1 MRRILN
7 FVIRDIKSGTRDW
20 LVIYLAAAPIM
31 FALVLKML
39 IPSVG
44 DSTLNV
50 AVYEDTPPAIVSY
63 LETYAKVIEVNDMEE
78 RILRMDDVFG
88 VVVNNDKVEIVT
100 QGNEM
105 EGTVDLLK
113 TIVGRYQ
120 NESVELPIEVEFSDI
135 GWVMSPM
142 KLEGANLLI
151 IFNTI
156 LGGMLI
162 LLNLV
167 EEKMSNTISAINV
180 TPTKRKEFIIGKGLL
195 GFILTL
201 YGGAAVITVLGFEG
215 INYAMLFVSVFAISF
230 IGAIIGFSIGVV
242 SDEPISAIASMK
254 TVFIPVLASIF
265 GAIYLPAKWIFILY
279 WSPFYWAYD
288 VIKDI
293 LLVQAT
299 WGQVFMNSG
308 IILIITALVFV
319 GLRKRIVNGL
329 S

>member
-7 FVIRDIKSGTRDW
+7 IVGRDIKSGTRDW

-50 AVYEDTPPAIVSY
+50 AVYEDTPPAVVSY
-63 LETYAKVIEVNDMEE
+63 LETYAKVIEVVDLDE

-88 VVVNNDKVEIVT
+88 VVVKDSGIEIVA

-113 TIVGRYQ
+113 TIVGRYENQ
-120 NESVELPIEVEFSDI
+120 EIDLPIEVEFTDI
-135 GWVMSPM
+135 GWIMSPM

-180 TPTKRKEFIIGKGLL
+180 TPTKRREFIIGKGLL
-195 GFILTL
+195 GFVLTL
-201 YGGAAVITVLGFEG
+201 YGGAAVITILGFEG
-215 INYAMLFVSVFAISF
+215 INYAMLFISVFSISF
-230 IGAIIGFSIGVV
+230 IGAIIGFSIGIV

-265 GAIYLPAKWIFILY
+265 GAIYLPTKWLFILY

-299 WGQVFMNSG
+299 WGQVFRNSG
-308 IILIITALVFV
+308 IILVITVLVFA
-319 GLRKRIVNGL
+319 GLRKKIQNGL

>member
-1 MRRILN
+1 MRRIFN
-7 FVIRDIKSGTRDW
+7 IVKRDIKSGTRDW
-20 LVIYLAAAPIM
+20 LIIYLAAAPILL
-31 FALVLKML
+31 ALVLRML

-44 DSTLNV
+44 DSTLNI
-50 AVYEDTPPAIVSY
+50 AIYEDTPSELVAY
-63 LETYAKVIEVNDMEE
+63 LESYAKVEKIKDLEE
-78 RILRMDDVFG
+78 RVLRMDDVFG
-88 VVVNNDKVEIVT
+88 VVVTDNGLEIIA
-100 QGNEM
+100 QGNET
-105 EGTVDLLK
+105 EGTVDLLGS
-113 TIVGRYQ
+113 IIGRYDEQ
-120 NESVELPIEVEFSDI
+120 VISLPVEVQFTDI

-180 TPTKRKEFIIGKGLL
+180 TPTKRSEFVIGKGLL
-195 GFILTL
+195 GFVVTL
-201 YGGAAVITVLGFEG
+201 YGGAAVIVILGFRG
-215 INYAMLFVSVFAISF
+215 IDYAMLFVSVFAISF
-230 IGAIIGFSIGVV
+230 IGAIIGFSIGIAN
-242 SDEPISAIASMK
+242 SEPISAIASMK

-265 GAIYLPAKWIFILY
+265 GAIYLPSKWLFILY

-288 VIKDI
+288 VIKDV

-299 WGQVFMNSG
+299 WGQVFKNSS
-308 IILIITALVFV
+308 IILFITTLVFLA
-319 GLRKRIVNGL
+319 LRKRIQNGL

>member
-7 FVIRDIKSGTRDW
+7 IVRRDIKSGTRDW
-20 LVIYLAAAPIM
+20 LVIYLAGAPILL
-31 FALVLKML
+31 ALILKML

-50 AVYEDTPPAIVSY
+50 AVYEDTPPAVVTY
-63 LETYAKVIEVNDMEE
+63 LETYAKVIKVDDLEE
-78 RILRMDDVFG
+78 RVLRMDDVFG
-88 VVVNNDKVEIVT
+88 VVIDDERIEIVT

-113 TIVGRYQ
+113 TIIGRYDQ
-120 NESVELPIEVEFSDI
+120 RTIDLPVEVEFTDI

-142 KLEGANLLI
+142 KIEGANLMI

-180 TPTKRKEFIIGKGLL
+180 TPTKRKEFIVGKGLL
-195 GFILTL
+195 GFVLTL
-201 YGGAAVITVLGFEG
+201 YGCAAVVIILGFEG
-215 INYAMLFVSVFAISF
+215 INYAMLLVSVFAISF
-230 IGAIIGFSIGVV
+230 IGAIIGFSIGVT
-242 SDEPISAIASMK
+242 SDEPIAAIASMK
-254 TVFIPVLASIF
+254 IVFVPVLASIF
-265 GAIYLPAKWIFILY
+265 GAIYLPTKWIFILY

-308 IILIITALVFV
+308 IILVITALVFV
-319 GLRKRIVNGL
+319 GLRRRIQNGL

>member
-7 FVIRDIKSGTRDW
+7 IVRRDIKSGTRDW
-20 LVIYLAAAPIM
+20 LVIYLAAAPILL
-31 FALVLKML
+31 ALLLKVL

-50 AVYEDTPPAIVSY
+50 AVYEDTPPAMISY
-63 LETYAKVIEVNDMEE
+63 LKTYAKVTEVDDLEE
-78 RILRMDDVFG
+78 RVLRMDDVFG
-88 VVVNNDKVEIVT
+88 LAVDDGKVEIVT

-105 EGTVDLLK
+105 EGTVELLK
-113 TIVGRYQ
+113 TIIGRYNQ
-120 NESVELPIEVEFSDI
+120 SAIDLPVQVEFTDI
-135 GWVMSPM
+135 GWVMSPI

-180 TPTKRKEFIIGKGLL
+180 TPTKRKEFIVGKGLL
-195 GFILTL
+195 GFLVTL
-201 YGGAAVITVLGFEG
+201 YGCAAVVIILGFEG
-215 INYAMLFVSVFAISF
+215 INYAMLIVSVFAISF
-230 IGAIIGFSIGVV
+230 IGAIIGFSIGVT
-242 SDEPISAIASMK
+242 SNEPISAIASMK

-265 GAIYLPAKWIFILY
+265 GAIYLPAKWMFILY
-279 WSPFYWAYD
+279 WSPFFWAYD

-299 WGQVFMNSG
+299 WGQVLMNSG
-308 IILIITALVFV
+308 IILVITALVFV